1 MHYTSKI
8 AVFYFVTMN
17 SETWLV
23 ICQIRI
29 DKIVDKLNNKMD
41 LKRTRDIFE
50 ETCLFF
56 HKKEE

>member
-41 LKRTRDIFE
+41 LKRTRDIF
-50 ETCLFF
+50 
-56 HKKEE
+56 